1 MMFERCS
8 GHYPKRLMGT
18 VNYAAILNELDLEL
32 SYAFVLS
39 NR

>member
-8 GHYPKRLMGT
+8 VHYPSTLMEI
-18 VNYAAILNELDLEL
+18 VNYAAISNELDLEL

>member
-1 MMFERCS
+1 MIFERCS
-8 GHYPKRLMGT
+8 GHYPKHF
-18 VNYAAILNELDLEL
+18 VNYAAIPNELDLEL